1 MKQLAVLMA
10 ATVSWAGVRN
20 SIWAPVL
27 ATFGAFIVHFARR
40 VVQVALFLTVLLA
53 VRASTLFSFHR
64 TYGCLHG
71 FMYTCYVWVPL
82 SPATCLL
89 CTCRQVPTKLA
100 ELFFSSNLAN

>member
-40 VVQVALFLTVLLA
+40 VVQVALFLTVLR
-53 VRASTLFSFHR
+53 RARYFLFIERTDVCTVSCTHAMFGSPFHLPPVSCVHVDR
-64 TYGCLHG
+64 YQ
-71 FMYTCYVWVPL
+71 P
-82 SPATCLL
+82 S
-89 CTCRQVPTKLA
+89 
-100 ELFFSSNLAN
+100 